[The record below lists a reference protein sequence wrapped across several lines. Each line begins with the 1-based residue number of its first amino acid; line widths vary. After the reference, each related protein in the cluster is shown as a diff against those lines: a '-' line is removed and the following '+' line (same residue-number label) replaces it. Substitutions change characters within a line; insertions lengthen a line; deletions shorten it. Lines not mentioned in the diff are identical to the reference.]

1 MHQALYREFR
11 PSRFEEL
18 IGQDHIVRILKSQI
32 ASGSTSHAYLF
43 SGTRGTGKTTTARI
57 LAKALNCT
65 GEGEKPCGVCDNC
78 RAIAE
83 GSFIDVIEIDA
94 ASNNGVD
101 NIRDLTDS
109 VMYAPTVG
117 KYKVYIIDEVHMLSP
132 GAFNA
137 LLKTLEEPPEYV
149 VFILATTEPQ
159 KVPATILSRCMRL
172 DFRRVSEKALVDNMR
187 RICDAKGIE
196 AEDGALSLIAVNADG
211 SVRDSLSILEQC
223 ICPGEPLRRDDA
235 AAVLGTAGEESLL
248 KLTDCVIDSDT
259 SGALLM
265 LNDIINSGAD
275 VRSFM
280 KEWLEHFRNLLLARY
295 VDKPGDML
303 NMSDEN
309 AARLIAQAGRISQ
322 DFLDRAVRELTG
334 TISET
339 RWSPRP
345 RVMLEMSIVKLSQ
358 PQDKA
363 AEAAVRQQ
371 SGQASQRQAAAPSV
385 QAGAGRLQPQPQPQ
399 SQSPQRMAAPAPA
412 QQMPAEAQPAVFE
425 EDPYI
430 DQYQD
435 IPPWEELSPA
445 PEPDRSAPA
454 RTEEAAAAAA
464 GTEVPKPEA
473 ARQETA
479 GFSEMDW
486 REAVEAAASQHGMF
500 SRLNGRT
507 HLVGADGDMIRV
519 SCDDDN
525 TETMLRNRAKAA
537 LEEIIEKQMG
547 KHFSIDIVKKNMS
560 GNGGSDADRQREE
573 LEAFFG
579 RSVDIN

>member
-117 KYKVYIIDEVHMLSP
+117 KYKVYIIDEVHMLSQ

-172 DFRRVSEKALVDNMR
+172 DFRRVSEKALVENMR

-265 LNDIINSGAD
+265 LNNIINSGAD

-309 AARLIAQAGRISQ
+309 AARLIAQAGRVSQ

-363 AEAAVRQQ
+363 AEAVVGPQ
-371 SGQASQRQAAAPSV
+371 SGQAAQRQATAPSV
-385 QAGAGRLQPQPQPQ
+385 QAGAGRVQAQPQPRPRAAT
-399 SQSPQRMAAPAPA
+399 PDPAPAP
-412 QQMPAEAQPAVFE
+412 QMAAEPQPAVFE

-445 PEPDRSAPA
+445 PEPDVSAPV
-454 RTEEAAAAAA
+454 RQEEAAAPAGAEAAKPQPVDQAA
-464 GTEVPKPEA
+464 G
-473 ARQETA
+473 

-560 GNGGSDADRQREE
+560 GNGGADADRQREE